1 METTRRPCYARSV
14 KRLLAILACFV
25 ASALI
30 LLGQSSVSTPP
41 TAATPS
47 IVVASVVQ
55 AAKTTLQ
62 GTTTIYTVGAATQSF
77 LVTGALYCTTASAA
91 ATATLTITY
100 TDPSS
105 TVQTL
110 VPTLATCTT
119 LGSASI
125 STMSNT
131 IRAKNGTAIQYA
143 IAIASTPTF
152 DASVQVVQLSSN

>member
-1 METTRRPCYARSV
+1 METVTVPCYARSV
-14 KRLLAILACFV
+14 KRLLATCALLAATV
-25 ASALI
+25 IGLAAW
-30 LLGQSSVSTPP
+30 QSSVSSGS
-41 TAATPS
+41 AATTNT
-47 IVVASVVQ
+47 VVASVVQ
-55 AAKTTLQ
+55 PAKTTLQ
-62 GTTTIYTVGAATQSF
+62 STTTLYTVGAATQSF
-77 LVTGALYCTTASAA
+77 LITGSLYCTTASAA

-125 STMSNT
+125 TTMSNT

-143 IAIASTPTF
+143 IAIVSTPTF
-152 DASVQVVQLSSN
+152 DASVQVIQLSAN